1 MFNFN
6 NVEASKPT
14 TLLQKNSFKKDLLRI
29 LIKFLVISYNLR
41 IRLFYRTYFMTA
53 FEIGKKTDEKY

>member
-1 MFNFN
+1 MFNFSY
-6 NVEASKPT
+6 VEAWKPEI
-14 TLLQKNSFKKDLLRI
+14 LLQTNSLKKDLLRI

-41 IRLFYRTYFMTA
+41 IRLFYRKYFMTA